1 MNPEPLNIGSQT
13 PPCNGG
19 PSAHEHYRIRRRFF
33 IPGFRTIL
41 TLAWFVVLFTFPLPL
56 AFGAAPVLLQNGIES
71 YDLWDHIDVHVDA
84 TGRLA
89 PEELE
94 GAAWTKNTR
103 KVIQYG
109 LTGHTYWF
117 RFTIDN
123 AAGIDMEYYLDT
135 NDTQTDIVEL
145 YRVSG
150 NAVTLVKKAGRFY
163 PESFNNWNK
172 PDIPFVPSRGSTTYY
187 LKASSQSYIT
197 FEPVLR
203 TPQNYLRKIAR
214 HLFVYGAY
222 FSIIVVMILYN
233 TLLFIGMRSRTYA
246 FYVLYLA
253 SILVHMFFGEGFG
266 VIFFGGGYLPFYSAV
281 TFIAACIFTASYF
294 DNRRNHPRLWKAG
307 FMLVA
312 ALSVWGAA
320 SFFIQP
326 QRYAYF
332 ITSSIV
338 STVVYAFV
346 IVNCGAA
353 LKAGDKTAKFFI
365 LGWSGLILF
374 TSMYLGVVLE
384 MIPANWFTLNGIG
397 IGSVYEAVM
406 LSLALAQQVNVSR
419 QEKEEAI
426 QRNLDNQIRMTDS
439 FARFVPKEFIQF
451 LGRESIVDIQL
462 GDQVQ
467 KTITILFSDIRS
479 FTALSEKNTPQQT
492 IDFLNSYLMSI
503 GPIIRKNRGFID
515 KYIGDAIMALFPG
528 SPDDALDAALDMMQ
542 QLNEFNAIRAL
553 SSLQTIRIGIGIHTG
568 ECMLG
573 TIGEEDRIETTVIAD
588 TVNTASRLEGLNK
601 RFNTSILI
609 SQETL
614 TSLRNPGKYSIT
626 DLGSHEVRGK
636 TDRLHIL
643 EVSREQARRA

>member
-1 MNPEPLNIGSQT
+1 MYE
-13 PPCNGG
+13 
-19 PSAHEHYRIRRRFF
+19 
-33 IPGFRTIL
+33 
-41 TLAWFVVLFTFPLPL
+41 
-56 AFGAAPVLLQNGIES
+56 
-71 YDLWDHIDVHVDA
+71 DA

-94 GAAWTKNTR
+94 RVSWKENTR

-109 LTGHTYWF
+109 LTGYTYWF

-123 AAGIDMEYYLDT
+123 AAGIDSEYYLDT
-135 NDTQTDIVEL
+135 NDTQTEIVEL

-150 NAVTLVKKAGRFY
+150 SSVPLLKKAGRFH
-163 PESFNNWNK
+163 PDSFNDWNR
-172 PDIPFVPSRGSTTYY
+172 PDIPFVPSPGRATYY
-187 LKASSQSYIT
+187 LKAASQSYIT

-203 TPQNYLRKIAR
+203 TPENYLRKIGR
-214 HLFVYGAY
+214 HLFMYGAY

-233 TLLFIGMRSRTYA
+233 TLLFVGMRSRTYA
-246 FYVLYLA
+246 FYVLYLI

-266 VIFFGGGYLPFYSAV
+266 VIFFGAGYLPVYSAV
-281 TFIAACIFTASYF
+281 TFIAAWIFTSSYF

-307 FMLVA
+307 LMLVA
-312 ALSVWGAA
+312 ALAVWGVG

-374 TSMYLGVVLE
+374 SSMYLGVVLE
-384 MIPANWFTLNGIG
+384 LIPANWFTLNGIG

-419 QEKEEAI
+419 REKEDAI
-426 QRNLDNQIRMTDS
+426 QKNLDNQIRMTES
-439 FARFVPKEFIQF
+439 FARFVPREFIQF

-479 FTALSEKNTPQQT
+479 FTALSEKNTPQET

-528 SPDDALDAALDMMQ
+528 GPDDAVDAALDMMQ
-542 QLNEFNAIRAL
+542 QLEEFNAIR
-553 SSLQTIRIGIGIHTG
+553 TISRRDTIKIGIGIHTG

-573 TIGEEDRIETTVIAD
+573 TIGEEDRMETTVIAD

-609 SQETL
+609 SQKTL
-614 TSLRNPGKYSIT
+614 ASLRNPGKYTIT
-626 DLGSHEVRGK
+626 DLGFHQLRGKSDQLHIHEVICRQTG
-636 TDRLHIL
+636 
-643 EVSREQARRA
+643 RE